1 MVKINTTGVIPG
13 KYTLI
18 LESFDLNSSV
28 YSTLKTDEIKVEVI
42 GAGNTPEAAA
52 KNYFAKHYPNAF
64 NLDSKEDKP
73 SDQWEELI

>member
-1 MVKINTTGVIPG
+1 MVKIDTTGVSPG
-13 KYTLI
+13 KYNLT

-42 GAGNTPEAAA
+42 GAGASPDATV

-64 NLDSKEDKP
+64 DLDLKEEDLG
-73 SDQWEELI
+73 DQWEELK